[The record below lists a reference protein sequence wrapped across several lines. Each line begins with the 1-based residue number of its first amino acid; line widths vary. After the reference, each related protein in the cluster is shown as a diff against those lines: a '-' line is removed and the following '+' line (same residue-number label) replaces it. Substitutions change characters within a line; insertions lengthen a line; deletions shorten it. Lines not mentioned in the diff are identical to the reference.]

1 MGLDNRTHSCI
12 MVSMMR
18 DERDSEMKIVNIVKS
33 HDFPGRGDCYFVG
46 EVIDLMDYGFKA
58 KTIKVVRGGTAREIV
73 MGQNDYFTAPFNGNS
88 FMDDFTP
95 GFDRVQVVG

>member
-1 MGLDNRTHSCI
+1 

-18 DERDSEMKIVNIVKS
+18 KERDDMNVGDIVKS
-33 HDFPGRGDCYFVG
+33 YDFVGNTECYFVG
-46 EVIDLMDYGFKA
+46 EVIALMDYGFKA
-58 KTIKVVRGGTAREIV
+58 KTIKVVRSGKAKEIV

-95 GFDRVQVVG
+95 GFDRVQVIG